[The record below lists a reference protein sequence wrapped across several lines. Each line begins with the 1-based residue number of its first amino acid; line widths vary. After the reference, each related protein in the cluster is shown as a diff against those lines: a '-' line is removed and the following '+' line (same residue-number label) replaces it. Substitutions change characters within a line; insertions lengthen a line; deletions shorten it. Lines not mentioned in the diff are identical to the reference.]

1 MSEPTLQAK
10 VDPARH
16 AADVLQQLFQSD
28 PEGCQK
34 FLGNRTAVELKG
46 PDTLPVEFVKRGDKI
61 TLGPLGLLNGV
72 LAGLSKDYVCATVNE
87 EGRIVGFSTMPR
99 QLPS

>member
-34 FLGNRTAVELKG
+34 FLGNRTAVELKS